1 MNLNKVLAEAE
12 SIYEQLKASGDIV
25 PVNVRRIIGL
35 ALTPDESDNSEEESY
50 VNTTYPATPSLKTSD
65 DNDSITDDI
74 EKVTL
79 GPSFGEIG
87 FEGIERAMS
96 MNYY

>member
-1 MNLNKVLAEAE
+1 MDLNKVLAEAE
-12 SIYEQLKASGDIV
+12 SIYDQLKASGENV
-25 PVNVRRIIGL
+25 PLNVRRIIGL
-35 ALTPDESDNSEEESY
+35 ALPQEESDISEEESY

-74 EKVTL
+74 EKVTF
-79 GPSFGEIG
+79 GPSPGEIG

>member
-1 MNLNKVLAEAE
+1 MDLNKVLAEAE
-12 SIYEQLKASGDIV
+12 SIYEQLKASGENV
-25 PVNVRRIIGL
+25 PLNVRRIIGL
-35 ALTPDESDNSEEESY
+35 ALPQDESDISEEESY

-65 DNDSITDDI
+65 DNDSITEDI
-74 EKVTL
+74 EKVTF
-79 GPSFGEIG
+79 GPSPGEIG